1 MAGMSGDR
9 VISPKLE
16 DLNNL
21 RPPLEPGER
30 TVLDFFDRNLDLAWE
45 IYVQPHLNGLRPDFV
60 LLNPKI
66 GIAVFEV
73 KDWNLDAQTYSP
85 GQQPGHL
92 RIRDPETGNSY
103 TKRSPLTQVRQYRD
117 EIRTI
122 YCPGLGQRSNLP
134 LVTSGVI
141 FTKATTQ
148 QARALCDPEL
158 EKTGTKGLRYWPVT
172 GADALR
178 SNDIDQVFP
187 ESTRESSFLMK
198 DELANDLRRWLD
210 EPDHSREQR
219 TPPRLDRQQTI
230 FTTSRT
236 RSGFRRIR
244 GPAGSG
250 KTLVLA
256 ARAAQLAEE
265 GRSVLVVSYN
275 ITLLNYLQ
283 DMFVRFGQPR
293 NSEHVTWLHFH
304 GWCKRTMLTAGCS
317 REHDLIFKDGGD
329 SDYILN
335 VRLPEETQAALAHGQ
350 FRREVPT
357 YDAILVDE
365 GQDILPSWWDALRC
379 VLNPGGE
386 MALVADRAQ
395 DVYGRNSNWTDQA
408 MDGAGFSGPW
418 SELNRSY
425 RTPSHLRDLLGLFER
440 KFNLDGTDVRSSPL
454 QMEFQ
459 LCDLHWHQVEE
470 SKLVS
475 TLAACFHEI
484 DNPAISDITLIVD
497 NKDLGS
503 ALVSNLE
510 DKLGKVTHTFPTGK
524 EDERTLKQTFFK
536 GSGRVKVTTIHS
548 FKGWECPALIVG
560 IKQSDPALVY
570 TAISRLKQV
579 SDGSHLHVVCADA
592 RYAGYGTYWNQ
603 QVTVS

>member
-1 MAGMSGDR
+1 MSGDR

-16 DLNNL
+16 DLDTL

-30 TVLDFFDRNLDLAWE
+30 TVLDFFNRNLDPAWE
-45 IYVQPHLNGLRPDFV
+45 IYLQPHLNGLRPDFV

-66 GIAVFEV
+66 GVAVFEV
-73 KDWNLDAQTYSP
+73 KDWDLDAQTYSP
-85 GQQPGHL
+85 GQQLGRL
-92 RIRDPETGNSY
+92 RVRDPETGNSFQ
-103 TKRSPLTQVRQYRD
+103 KRSPLDQVRRYRD

-122 YCPGLGQRSNLP
+122 YCPGLGHRLNLP

-141 FTKATTQ
+141 FTKATTK
-148 QARALCDPEL
+148 QAHALCDPEL
-158 EKTGTKGLRYWPVT
+158 EKTGTKGHRYWPVT

-187 ESTRESSFLMK
+187 ESTRKSSFLMK
-198 DELANDLRRWLD
+198 DELASDLRRWLV

-219 TPPRLDRQQTI
+219 TPPKLDRQQTT
-230 FTTSRT
+230 FASSRT

-265 GRSVLVVSYN
+265 GRSVLVISYN

-283 DMFVRFGQPR
+283 DMFVRFGRPR
-293 NSEHVTWLHFH
+293 NSEHLTWLHFH

-317 REHDLIFKDGGD
+317 EEHDLIWKERDD
-329 SDYILN
+329 SDHKLD
-335 VRLPEETQAALAHGQ
+335 VRLPDETQAALAHGP

-386 MALVADRAQ
+386 MVLVADRAQ

-425 RTPSHLRDLLGLFER
+425 RTPSHLRELLGLFER
-440 KFNLDGTDVRSSPL
+440 KFNLDGTDVLSSPPQTEL
-454 QMEFQ
+454 Q
-459 LCDLHWHQVEE
+459 LCELHWRQVGE
-470 SKLVS
+470 SELVS
-475 TLAACFHEI
+475 TLAASFREI
-484 DNPAISDITLIVD
+484 DNPAISDITFIVD
-497 NKDLGS
+497 NKDLGLE
-503 ALVSNLE
+503 LVSYLE
-510 DKLGKVTHTFPTGK
+510 AEKMGNVTHTFHPEK
-524 EDERTLKQTFFK
+524 ERERALKQAFFK
-536 GSGRVKVTTIHS
+536 GSGRVKVTTIQS

-560 IKQSDPALVY
+560 IKLSDPAVVY

-579 SDGSHLHVVCADA
+579 SDGSHLHVVCADG

-603 QVTVS
+603 RATVS